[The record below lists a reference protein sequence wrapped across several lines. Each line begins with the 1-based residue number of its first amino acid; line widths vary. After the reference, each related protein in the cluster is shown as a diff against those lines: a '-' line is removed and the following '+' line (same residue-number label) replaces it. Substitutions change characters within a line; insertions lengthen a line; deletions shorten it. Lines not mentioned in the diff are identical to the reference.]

1 MMLILRKLQMTR
13 WLLALMLLS
22 FGQSVMAERL
32 KDLASVAG
40 VRSNQLLGYGLVVGL
55 DGTGDKTAFT
65 KQSFK
70 NLLAQF
76 GIVLPA
82 GVTPNPKNVAAVA
95 VHADLQSFAKPGQ
108 TIDVTVSSLGDSKS
122 LRGGTLLITPL
133 KGLDSQIYAIAQG
146 NLVVGGFGAEGS
158 DGSRIT
164 VNVPSVGRVPNGA
177 TVERAIPNS
186 FTHSDTLTFNLNSP
200 DFTTA
205 KRVSDK
211 INNLL
216 GANSAFALDST
227 SIQVLAP
234 RDASQRVTYLSVLEN
249 LEVDPAEAT
258 AKVII
263 NSRTGTIVIG
273 KHVRVSPAAITHG
286 NLTVTIT
293 ENPEVS
299 QPGAFSGGDT
309 VVTPSTDLTIE
320 EGASRAFVFS
330 PGISLDEIVQAV
342 NQVGAAP
349 GDLMAILEALKQ
361 AGALQ
366 ASLVVI

>member
-1 MMLILRKLQMTR
+1 MRKVSLKHIKNG
-13 WLLALMLLS
+13 LLALTVIL
-22 FGQSVMAERL
+22 VCETAAAERL

-40 VRSNQLLGYGLVVGL
+40 VRTNQLLGYGLVVGL

-95 VHADLQSFAKPGQ
+95 VHAELQSFAKPGQ
-108 TIDVTVSSLGDSKS
+108 YVDVTVSSLGDAKS

-133 KGLDSQIYAIAQG
+133 KGLDGQVYAIAQG

-164 VNVPSVGRVPNGA
+164 INVPSVGRVPNGA
-177 TVERAIPNS
+177 TVERTIAS
-186 FTHSDTLTFNLNSP
+186 GFTHSDTLTFNLNAP

-205 KRVSDK
+205 KRVADK
-211 INNLL
+211 INHLL
-216 GANSAFALDST
+216 GANTAWALDST
-227 SIQVLAP
+227 SIQVAAP

-249 LEVDPAEAT
+249 LQVDPAEAT

-293 ENPEVS
+293 ENLNVS
-299 QPGAFSGGDT
+299 QPNAFSEGET

-320 EGASRAFVFS
+320 EGASRAFVFN

-361 AGALQ
+361 AGALN